1 MDDEL
6 EAEVLHRRAG
16 AARARGRGADV
27 AKATVKEPEG
37 FAQPVDDLDVSALG
51 RARERVALDLVDRKP
66 AAEAL
71 GDPVHELGEDLARVL
86 GLRTGDEFRVAG
98 DVGHDQEPSIAI
110 RWYERAR
117 TLDVS

>member
-16 AARARGRGADV
+16 AARTRGRGADV

-37 FAQPVDDLDVSALG
+37 LAQPVDDPDVG
-51 RARERVALDLVDRKP
+51 PFGGARERVALDLVDRKP

-86 GLRTGDEFRVAG
+86 GRGTGDEFRVAG
-98 DVGHDQEPSIAI
+98 DAVHHPEPFPRAQML
-110 RWYERAR
+110 RAR
-117 TLDVS
+117 TPVA